1 VCILACVRR
10 IQIHIDEALDRAA
23 AAEARRRGISK
34 AALIRAALEK
44 ELDGAAPSPEDPW
57 DAMVG
62 WLSDGGVD
70 DIDAVIYDRP

>member
-1 VCILACVRR
+1 MRR
-10 IQIHIDEALDRAA
+10 IQIHIDEGLDRAA
-23 AAEARRRGISK
+23 AAEARRRGTSK

-44 ELDGAAPSPEDPW
+44 ELDGAQPPADDPW

-70 DIDAVIYDRP
+70 DIDAVIYERP